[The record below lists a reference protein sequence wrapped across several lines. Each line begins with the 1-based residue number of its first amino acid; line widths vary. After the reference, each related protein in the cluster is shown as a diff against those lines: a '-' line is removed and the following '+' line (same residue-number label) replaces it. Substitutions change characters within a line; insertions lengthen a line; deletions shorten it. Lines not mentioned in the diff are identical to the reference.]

1 MAKRRSVA
9 ASTAAQAPLSS
20 ALEGEVRERFYERY
34 RDTLRRLAETAP
46 AGLLV
51 RALGAE
57 AEVSGLADALAAS
70 VEIPPAHDPLA
81 SARARAAGIKSRLL
95 EDAGGAIEVGEVAE
109 LLAIT
114 PQAVHQR
121 RHRGTLL
128 ALQRPN
134 GQWVYPRFQFE
145 PLEIA
150 NRIGVVLAAFRVVEP
165 WTRLSVLLTSAPS
178 LGGQRPI
185 DALRE
190 GDLEGAIEAVASY
203 GIEAA

>member
-1 MAKRRSVA
+1 MGSRNSA
-9 ASTAAQAPLSS
+9 

-46 AGLLV
+46 AGVLI

-57 AEVSGLADALAAS
+57 DEVSGLAGALSAS
-70 VEIPPAHDPLA
+70 VEIPRAHDPLA
-81 SARARAAGIKSRLL
+81 AARARAAGIKTRLL
-95 EDAGGAIEVGEVAE
+95 AEAGGALEAGEVAE
-109 LLAIT
+109 LLGIT

-121 RHRGTLL
+121 RHRGTIL

-145 PLEIA
+145 PVELA
-150 NRIGVVLAAFRVVEP
+150 SQMGAVLAAFTVTEP
-165 WTRLSVLLTSAPS
+165 WTRLSVLLAGAPS
-178 LGGQRPI
+178 LSGKRPI

-190 GDLEGAIEAVASY
+190 GDLDGALEAVASY
-203 GIEAA
+203 GVEAA

>member
-9 ASTAAQAPLSS
+9 ASTAAQTPQSS

-57 AEVSGLADALAAS
+57 DEVSGLADALAAS

-150 NRIGVVLAAFRVVEP
+150 NRIGVVLAAFRVAEP